1 MIIAIVSPSE
11 TAQDFY
17 IRQVMASTTMARR
30 FCVAPHVE
38 ANRGDVLLTALRRDA
53 KNCDSTTLV
62 PVTSPAEVEA
72 IRLMGGFVGHI
83 YGLAH
88 ASIAIRPADLM
99 LVNPLPSYHKG
110 NHRHHIRPDDLPSE
124 LRTRLLAVRM
134 RHGRH

>member
-11 TAQDFY
+11 AAQDVY
-17 IRQVMASTTMARR
+17 IRQVMASTTTARR
-30 FCVAPHVE
+30 FCVAHHVE

-72 IRLMGGFVGHI
+72 VRLMGGFVGHI

-88 ASIAIRPADLM
+88 SSIAIRQTDLM
-99 LVNPLPSYHKG
+99 LFNPLPPYHRENQK
-110 NHRHHIRPDDLPSE
+110 HHIRPDELPSE
-124 LRTRLLAVRM
+124 LRTRMLAARM
-134 RHGRH
+134 RHGGR